1 MQDQAKKSMSE
12 SSVSET
18 PIPDNKLPQTKC
30 GTVSIIGR
38 PNVGKST
45 LLNHL
50 VGYKISA
57 IANKPQTTRTN
68 IRGIVTELTTKDEAG
83 YQIIFTDTPGIHLN
97 SKNLLNRTLNSEAV
111 AAVEDVDAIIFI
123 VEALKWTDEDEF
135 VLSRIKHATV
145 PVILLINKVDRIK
158 EKERLFEFLQMVS
171 EKRDFAELI
180 PVSAEKGINTDILV
194 TSLIKKLP
202 HSEFIYPED
211 HITDKS
217 VRFICGELIREQLV
231 INLHEELPYTTAVE
245 IERYEETDKLVT
257 IEVVIWTDRKNQKG
271 IIIGKKGETLKRI
284 GQGARHSL
292 EEFLMKKVMLKQWVK
307 VEENWQNNPRH
318 LNELGII
325 SNREL

>member
-1 MQDQAKKSMSE
+1 MS
-12 SSVSET
+12 
-18 PIPDNKLPQTKC
+18 KKC
-30 GTVSIIGR
+30 GTISIIGR

-50 VGYKISA
+50 VGYKLSA

-68 IRGIVTELTTKDEAG
+68 IRGIVTELDKKTDSG
-83 YQIIFTDTPGIHLN
+83 YQLIFTDTPGIHLN

-111 AAVEDVDAIIFI
+111 AAVEDVDAIIMI
-123 VEALKWTDEDEF
+123 VEALKWTDEDDF
-135 VLSRIKHATV
+135 VLSRLEHTKK
-145 PVILLINKVDRIK
+145 PVILLLNKVDRIQ
-158 EKERLFEFLQMVS
+158 EKDRLFPYLQKVGG
-171 EKRDFAELI
+171 KREFAEII
-180 PVSAEKGINTDILV
+180 PISASKGLNTDILIE
-194 TSLIKKLP
+194 SLLKVVP
-202 HSEFIYPED
+202 VSDFIYPED

-231 INLHEELPYTTAVE
+231 LNLHEELPYTTAVE
-245 IERYEETDKLVT
+245 IEVFEETDKLVT

-284 GQGARHSL
+284 GQSARRSL

>member
-1 MQDQAKKSMSE
+1 MSRN
-12 SSVSET
+12 
-18 PIPDNKLPQTKC
+18 IQQC

-50 VGYKISA
+50 VGYKLSA

-68 IRGIVTELTTKDEAG
+68 IRGILTETDNNKNH
-83 YQIIFTDTPGIHLN
+83 QIIFTDTPGIHQN

-111 AAVEDVDAIIFI
+111 AAVEDVDAIIMI
-123 VEALKWTDEDEF
+123 VEVLKWTDEDEY
-135 VLSRIKHATV
+135 VLSRLKHSNK
-145 PVILLINKVDRIK
+145 PVFLLINKVDRLEDK
-158 EKERLFEFLQMVS
+158 NRLFPYLEKVATKREFT
-171 EKRDFAELI
+171 EII
-180 PVSAEKGINTDILV
+180 PISATKGMNTDVLIQ
-194 TSLIKKLP
+194 SLLKVLP
-202 HSEFIYPED
+202 ESEFIYPKD

-217 VRFICGELIREQLV
+217 VRFICSELIREQLV
-231 INLHEELPYTTAVE
+231 LNLHEELPYTTAID
-245 IERYEETDKLVT
+245 IETFEETDKLVM
-257 IEVVIWTDRKNQKG
+257 IEAVIWAGRANQKG

-284 GQGARHSL
+284 GQSARRSL

>member
-1 MQDQAKKSMSE
+1 MSRN
-12 SSVSET
+12 
-18 PIPDNKLPQTKC
+18 IQQC

-50 VGYKISA
+50 VGYKLSA

-68 IRGIVTELTTKDEAG
+68 IRGILTETDNNKNH
-83 YQIIFTDTPGIHLN
+83 QIIFTDTPGIHQN

-111 AAVEDVDAIIFI
+111 AAVEDVDAIIMI
-123 VEALKWTDEDEF
+123 VEVLKWTDEDEY
-135 VLSRIKHATV
+135 VLSRLKHSNK
-145 PVILLINKVDRIK
+145 PVFLLINKVDRLEDK
-158 EKERLFEFLQMVS
+158 NRLFPYLEKVATKREFT
-171 EKRDFAELI
+171 EII
-180 PVSAEKGINTDILV
+180 PISATKGMNTDVLIQ
-194 TSLIKKLP
+194 SLLKVLP
-202 HSEFIYPED
+202 ESEFIYPKD

-217 VRFICGELIREQLV
+217 VRFICSELIREQLV
-231 INLHEELPYTTAVE
+231 LNLHEELPYTTAID
-245 IERYEETDKLVT
+245 IETFEETDKLVT
-257 IEVVIWTDRKNQKG
+257 IEAVIWAGRANQKG

-284 GQGARHSL
+284 GQSARRSL

>member
-1 MQDQAKKSMSE
+1 MTDKQNAK
-12 SSVSET
+12 
-18 PIPDNKLPQTKC
+18 KC

-50 VGYKISA
+50 VGYKLSA

-68 IRGIVTELTTKDEAG
+68 IRGIVTELSLDDQPA
-83 YQIIFTDTPGIHLN
+83 YQIIFTDTPGIHQN

-111 AAVEDVDAIIFI
+111 AAVEDVDAIIMI
-123 VEALKWTDEDEF
+123 VEALKWTDEDTF
-135 VLSRIKHATV
+135 VLSRLKKTQK
-145 PVILLINKVDRIK
+145 PVFLLVNKIDRIK
-158 EKERLFEFLQMVS
+158 EKERLFPYLQMVS
-171 EKRDFAELI
+171 EKRDFKSII
-180 PVSAEKGINTDILV
+180 PISASKGMNTEAIIE
-194 TSLIKKLP
+194 SLLTTLP
-202 HSEFIYPED
+202 ESDFMYPED

-231 INLHEELPYTTAVE
+231 LNLHEELPYTTAVE
-245 IERYEETDKLVT
+245 IEKFEETDKLVN

-284 GQGARHSL
+284 GQAARHSL

-325 SNREL
+325 SNRDL

>member
-1 MQDQAKKSMSE
+1 MS
-12 SSVSET
+12 
-18 PIPDNKLPQTKC
+18 NKEPAQQC

-50 VGYKISA
+50 VGYKLSA

-68 IRGIVTELTTKDEAG
+68 IRGILTELDNNKNH
-83 YQIIFTDTPGIHLN
+83 QIIFTDTPGIHQN

-111 AAVEDVDAIIFI
+111 AAVEDVDAIIMI
-123 VEALKWTDEDEF
+123 VEVLKWTDEDDY
-135 VLSRIKHATV
+135 VLSRLKHSNK
-145 PVILLINKVDRIK
+145 PVFLLINKVDRLEDK
-158 EKERLFEFLQMVS
+158 NRLFPYLEKVASKREFT
-171 EKRDFAELI
+171 EII
-180 PVSAEKGINTDILV
+180 PISATKGMNTDVLIQ
-194 TSLIKKLP
+194 SLLKVLP
-202 HSEFIYPED
+202 KSEFIYPED

-217 VRFICGELIREQLV
+217 VRFICSELIREQLV
-231 INLHEELPYTTAVE
+231 LNLHEELPYTTAID
-245 IERYEETDKLVT
+245 IETFEETEKLVT
-257 IEVVIWTDRKNQKG
+257 IEAVIWASRANQKG

-284 GQGARHSL
+284 GQSARRSL

-325 SNREL
+325 SNRDL

>member
-1 MQDQAKKSMSE
+1 MS
-12 SSVSET
+12 
-18 PIPDNKLPQTKC
+18 KKC

-50 VGYKISA
+50 VGYKLSA

-68 IRGIVTELTTKDEAG
+68 IRGIVTELDKKTDSG
-83 YQIIFTDTPGIHLN
+83 YQLIFTDTPGIHLN

-111 AAVEDVDAIIFI
+111 AAVEDVDAIIMI

-135 VLSRIKHATV
+135 VLSRLKHTNK
-145 PVILLINKVDRIK
+145 PVILLLNKVDRIQ
-158 EKERLFEFLQMVS
+158 EKERLFPYLEKVGAKREFT
-171 EKRDFAELI
+171 EII
-180 PVSAEKGINTDILV
+180 PVSASKGINTDIV
-194 TSLIKKLP
+194 IESLLKVVP
-202 HSEFIYPED
+202 ESEFIYPED

-231 INLHEELPYTTAVE
+231 LNLHEELPYTTAVE
-245 IERYEETDKLVT
+245 IELFEETDKLVT

-284 GQGARHSL
+284 GQSARRSL

>member
-1 MQDQAKKSMSE
+1 MS
-12 SSVSET
+12 
-18 PIPDNKLPQTKC
+18 KKC

-50 VGYKISA
+50 VGYKLSA

-68 IRGIVTELTTKDEAG
+68 IRGIVTELDKKTDSG
-83 YQIIFTDTPGIHLN
+83 YQLIFTDTPGIHLN

-111 AAVEDVDAIIFI
+111 AAVEDVDAIVMI
-123 VEALKWTDEDEF
+123 VEALKWTDEDDF
-135 VLSRIKHATV
+135 VLSRLKHTNK
-145 PVILLINKVDRIK
+145 PVILLLNKVDRIQ
-158 EKERLFEFLQMVS
+158 EKERLFPYL
-171 EKRDFAELI
+171 EKVGAKRKFTEII
-180 PVSAEKGINTDILV
+180 PVSASKGINTDIIV
-194 TSLIKKLP
+194 ESLLKVVP
-202 HSEFIYPED
+202 ESDFIYPED

-231 INLHEELPYTTAVE
+231 LNLHEELPYTTAVE
-245 IERYEETDKLVT
+245 IEVFEETDKLVT

-284 GQGARHSL
+284 GQSARRSL
-292 EEFLMKKVMLKQWVK
+292 EEFLVKKVMLKQWVK

>member
-1 MQDQAKKSMSE
+1 MATSIS
-12 SSVSET
+12 
-18 PIPDNKLPQTKC
+18 NTKC

-50 VGYKISA
+50 VGYKLSA

-68 IRGIVTELTTKDEAG
+68 IRGIVTEIDKKTDSG
-83 YQIIFTDTPGIHLN
+83 YQLIFTDTPGIHLN

-111 AAVEDVDAIIFI
+111 AAVEDVDTIVMI
-123 VEALKWTDEDEF
+123 VEALKWTDEDDF
-135 VLSRIKHATV
+135 VLSRLKHTNK
-145 PVILLINKVDRIK
+145 PVFLLLNKVDRIQ
-158 EKERLFEFLQMVS
+158 EKGRLFPYLQKVG
-171 EKRDFAELI
+171 EKREFTEII
-180 PVSAEKGINTDILV
+180 PISASKGINTDILIE
-194 TSLIKKLP
+194 SLLKVVP
-202 HSEFIYPED
+202 ESEFIYPED
-211 HITDKS
+211 YITDKS
-217 VRFICGELIREQLV
+217 IRFICGELIREQLV
-231 INLHEELPYTTAVE
+231 LNLHEELPYTTAIE
-245 IERYEETDKLVT
+245 IETFEETDKLVT

-284 GQGARHSL
+284 GQSARRSL

>member
-1 MQDQAKKSMSE
+1 MIK
-12 SSVSET
+12 
-18 PIPDNKLPQTKC
+18 KC

-50 VGYKISA
+50 VGYKLSA

-68 IRGIVTELTTKDEAG
+68 IRGIVTDKLDKTH
-83 YQIIFTDTPGIHLN
+83 YQIIFTDTPGIHQN

-111 AAVEDVDAIIFI
+111 AAVEDVDAIVMI
-123 VEALKWTDEDEF
+123 VEALKWTDEDDF
-135 VLSRIKHATV
+135 VLSRLKHTTK
-145 PVILLINKVDRIK
+145 PVFLLVNKVDRIQDK
-158 EKERLFEFLQMVS
+158 NRLFPYLQELT
-171 EKRDFAELI
+171 EKREFTEII
-180 PVSAEKGINTDILV
+180 PISATRGTNTDILID
-194 TSLIKKLP
+194 SLLKALSV
-202 HSEFIYPED
+202 SEFIYPED

-231 INLHEELPYTTAVE
+231 RNLHEELPYTTAVE
-245 IERYEETDKLVT
+245 IESFKETEKLVT
-257 IEVVIWTDRKNQKG
+257 IEAVIWTDRKNQKG
-271 IIIGKKGETLKRI
+271 IIIGKKGEALKRI
-284 GQGARHSL
+284 GQAARHSL

>member
-1 MQDQAKKSMSE
+1 MTQAEKRSNNAKKR
-12 SSVSET
+12 
-18 PIPDNKLPQTKC
+18 IQKC
-30 GTVSIIGR
+30 GTISIIGR

-50 VGYKISA
+50 VGYKLSA

-68 IRGIVTELTTKDEAG
+68 IRGIVTEIGSHQDVD
-83 YQIIFTDTPGIHLN
+83 YQMIFTDTPGIHQN

-111 AAVEDVDAIIFI
+111 AAVEDVDAIVMI
-123 VEALKWTDEDEF
+123 VEALKWTDEDDF
-135 VLSRIKHATV
+135 VLKRLQHTKK
-145 PVILLINKVDRIK
+145 PVFLLVNKVDRIQDK
-158 EKERLFEFLQMVS
+158 NRLFPYLQALS
-171 EKRDFAELI
+171 QKRNFEDII
-180 PVSAEKGINTDILV
+180 PVSAEKGTNLD
-194 TSLIKKLP
+194 SLIDSLLKVLP
-202 HSEFIYPED
+202 ESEFIYPED

-217 VRFICGELIREQLV
+217 IRFICGELVREQLV
-231 INLHEELPYTTAVE
+231 RNLHEELPYTTAVE
-245 IERYEETDKLVT
+245 IEKFEETDKLVT
-257 IEVVIWTDRKNQKG
+257 IDVVIWTDRKNQKG

-284 GQGARHSL
+284 GQAARQSL

>member
-1 MQDQAKKSMSE
+1 MS
-12 SSVSET
+12 
-18 PIPDNKLPQTKC
+18 KKC

-50 VGYKISA
+50 VGYKLSA

-68 IRGIVTELTTKDEAG
+68 IRGIVTELDDKNNSG
-83 YQIIFTDTPGIHLN
+83 YQLIFTDTPGIHQN

-111 AAVEDVDAIIFI
+111 AAVEDVDAIIMI
-123 VEALKWTDEDEF
+123 VEALKWTDEDDF
-135 VLSRIKHATV
+135 VLSRLKHTKK
-145 PVILLINKVDRIK
+145 PIILLLNKVDRIQ
-158 EKERLFEFLQMVS
+158 EKERLFPYLQKVG
-171 EKRDFAELI
+171 EKREFAEII
-180 PVSAEKGINTDILV
+180 PISASKEINTDIV
-194 TSLIKKLP
+194 IESLLKVVP
-202 HSEFIYPED
+202 ESEFIYPED

-217 VRFICGELIREQLV
+217 VRFICSELIREQLV
-231 INLHEELPYTTAVE
+231 LNLHEELPYTTAIE
-245 IERYEETDKLVT
+245 IEGFEETEKLVT
-257 IEVVIWTDRKNQKG
+257 IEAVIWTDRKNQKG

-284 GQGARHSL
+284 GQSARRSL

>member
-1 MQDQAKKSMSE
+1 MIDQ
-12 SSVSET
+12 VET
-18 PIPDNKLPQTKC
+18 QC

-50 VGYKISA
+50 VGYKLSA

-68 IRGIVTELTTKDEAG
+68 IRGIVTESGNEHNPD

-111 AAVEDVDAIIFI
+111 AALEDVDAVIFI
-123 VEALKWTDEDEF
+123 VEALKWTDEDDF
-135 VLSRIKHATV
+135 VLSRLKHTKV
-145 PVILLINKVDRIK
+145 PVLLLINKVDRIK
-158 EKERLFEFLQMVS
+158 EKERLFEYLQNVT

-180 PVSAEKGINTDILV
+180 PVSAAKGINTDIV
-194 TSLIKKLP
+194 IESLLKILP
-202 HSEFIYPED
+202 KSEFIYPED

-231 INLHEELPYTTAVE
+231 LNLHEELPYTTAVE
-245 IERYEETDKLVT
+245 IEKYEETDKLVT

-284 GQGARHSL
+284 GQGARRSL

>member
-1 MQDQAKKSMSE
+1 MTTQ
-12 SSVSET
+12 
-18 PIPDNKLPQTKC
+18 C

-50 VGYKISA
+50 VGYKLSA

-68 IRGIVTELTTKDEAG
+68 IRGIVTELDKDKSG

-111 AAVEDVDAIIFI
+111 AAVEDVDAIVMI
-123 VEALKWTDEDEF
+123 VEALKWTDEDDH
-135 VLSRIKHATV
+135 VLSRIKHTNK
-145 PVILLINKVDRIK
+145 PVFLLINKVDRIQ
-158 EKERLFEFLQMVS
+158 EKNRLFPYLQEVTA
-171 EKRDFAELI
+171 KRDFAEII
-180 PVSAEKGINTDILV
+180 PISAVKGTNTDALIQSLLKIL
-194 TSLIKKLP
+194 P
-202 HSEFIYPED
+202 ESELIYPED
-211 HITDKS
+211 HITDRS
-217 VRFICGELIREQLV
+217 IRFICGELIREQLV
-231 INLHEELPYTTAVE
+231 LNLHEELPYTTAVE
-245 IERYEETDKLVT
+245 VESFEETDKLVT

-284 GQGARHSL
+284 GQGARRSL

>member
-1 MQDQAKKSMSE
+1 MSE
-12 SSVSET
+12 KKQ
-18 PIPDNKLPQTKC
+18 PKQC

-50 VGYKISA
+50 VGYKLSA

-68 IRGIVTELTTKDEAG
+68 IRGILTETEKGLDH
-83 YQIIFTDTPGIHLN
+83 QIIFTDTPGIHRN

-111 AAVEDVDAIIFI
+111 AAVEDVDAIIMI

-135 VLSRIKHATV
+135 VLSRLKHNTK
-145 PVILLINKVDRIK
+145 PVFLLINKVDRLEDK
-158 EKERLFEFLQMVS
+158 NRLFPYL
-171 EKRDFAELI
+171 EK
-180 PVSAEKGINTDILV
+180 VSAKGEFTEIIPISATKGMNTDVLIQ
-194 TSLIKKLP
+194 SLLKVLP
-202 HSEFIYPED
+202 ESDFIYPED
-211 HITDKS
+211 YITDKS
-217 VRFICGELIREQLV
+217 VRFICSELIREQLV
-231 INLHEELPYTTAVE
+231 LNLHEELPYTTAID
-245 IERYEETDKLVT
+245 IETFEETDKLVT
-257 IEVVIWTDRKNQKG
+257 IEAVIWAGRANQKG

-284 GQGARHSL
+284 GQAARRSL

-325 SNREL
+325 SNRDL

>member
-1 MQDQAKKSMSE
+1 MS
-12 SSVSET
+12 
-18 PIPDNKLPQTKC
+18 KKC

-50 VGYKISA
+50 VGYKLSA

-68 IRGIVTELTTKDEAG
+68 IRGIVTELDKKDDSG
-83 YQIIFTDTPGIHLN
+83 YQLIFTDTPGIHLN

-111 AAVEDVDAIIFI
+111 AAVEDVDAIIMI
-123 VEALKWTDEDEF
+123 VEALKWTDEDDF
-135 VLSRIKHATV
+135 VLSRLKHTNK
-145 PVILLINKVDRIK
+145 PVILLLNKVDRVQ
-158 EKERLFEFLQMVS
+158 EKDRLFPYL
-171 EKRDFAELI
+171 EKVGAKRKFTEII
-180 PVSAEKGINTDILV
+180 PVSASKGINTDIV
-194 TSLIKKLP
+194 IESLLKIVP
-202 HSEFIYPED
+202 ESDFIYPED

-231 INLHEELPYTTAVE
+231 LNLHEELPYTTAVE
-245 IERYEETDKLVT
+245 IEVFEETDKLVT

-284 GQGARHSL
+284 GQSARRSL

>member
-1 MQDQAKKSMSE
+1 MKTQ
-12 SSVSET
+12 
-18 PIPDNKLPQTKC
+18 C

-68 IRGIVTELTTKDEAG
+68 IRGIVSEAASKNNSG

-123 VEALKWTDEDEF
+123 VEALKWTDEDDF
-135 VLSRIKHATV
+135 VLSRIKHAKV
-145 PVILLINKVDRIK
+145 PVFLLINKVDRIQ
-158 EKERLFEFLQMVS
+158 EKERLFVYLHEVGQ
-171 EKRDFAELI
+171 KRDFTEII
-180 PVSAEKGINTDILV
+180 PVSATKGINTDV
-194 TSLIKKLP
+194 LIKSLLKVLP
-202 HSEFIYPED
+202 ESEFIYPED

-217 VRFICGELIREQLV
+217 IRFICSELIREQLV
-231 INLHEELPYTTAVE
+231 LNLHEELPYTTAVE
-245 IERYEETDKLVT
+245 IEKFEESEKLVT

>member
-1 MQDQAKKSMSE
+1 MS
-12 SSVSET
+12 
-18 PIPDNKLPQTKC
+18 KKC

-50 VGYKISA
+50 VGYKLSA

-68 IRGIVTELTTKDEAG
+68 IRGIVTELDKKADSG
-83 YQIIFTDTPGIHLN
+83 YQLIFTDTPGIHLN

-111 AAVEDVDAIIFI
+111 AAVEDVDAIVII
-123 VEALKWTDEDEF
+123 VEALKWTDEDDF
-135 VLSRIKHATV
+135 VLSRLEHTNKPIF
-145 PVILLINKVDRIK
+145 LLLNKVDRIQ
-158 EKERLFEFLQMVS
+158 EKDRLFPYL
-171 EKRDFAELI
+171 EKVAKKRKFTEII
-180 PVSAEKGINTDILV
+180 PISAAKGLNTDILIE
-194 TSLIKKLP
+194 SLLKVVP
-202 HSEFIYPED
+202 ESDFIYPED

-231 INLHEELPYTTAVE
+231 LNLHEELPYTTAVE
-245 IERYEETDKLVT
+245 IEVFEETDKLVT

-284 GQGARHSL
+284 GQSARRSL

>member
-1 MQDQAKKSMSE
+1 MIEQA
-12 SSVSET
+12 ET
-18 PIPDNKLPQTKC
+18 QC

-68 IRGIVTELTTKDEAG
+68 IRGIVTELKNENHPG

-135 VLSRIKHATV
+135 VLTRIKHTKV

-158 EKERLFEFLQMVS
+158 EKERLFEYLQKVS
-171 EKRDFAELI
+171 AKRDFAEII
-180 PVSAEKGINTDILV
+180 PASAAKGINTDILIE
-194 TSLIKKLP
+194 SLLKNLP
-202 HSEFIYPED
+202 KSEFIYPED
-211 HITDKS
+211 YITDKS
-217 VRFICGELIREQLV
+217 VRFICSELIREQLV
-231 INLHEELPYTTAVE
+231 LNLHEELPYTTAVE
-245 IERYEETDKLVT
+245 IEKFEETENLVT

-292 EEFLMKKVMLKQWVK
+292 EDFLMKKVMLKQWVK

-318 LNELGII
+318 LNDLGII

>member
-1 MQDQAKKSMSE
+1 MMHK
-12 SSVSET
+12 
-18 PIPDNKLPQTKC
+18 KC

-45 LLNHL
+45 LLNQL
-50 VGYKISA
+50 VGYKLSA

-68 IRGIVTELTTKDEAG
+68 IRGIVTETDQKETPD

-111 AAVEDVDAIIFI
+111 AAVEDVDAIIMI
-123 VEALKWTDEDEF
+123 VEALKWTDEDDF
-135 VLSRIKHATV
+135 VLSRLKHTQK
-145 PVILLINKVDRIK
+145 PVFLLLNKVDRIQ
-158 EKERLFEFLQMVS
+158 EKNRLFPFLEDVS
-171 EKRDFAELI
+171 KKRKFTEII
-180 PVSAEKGINTDILV
+180 PVSAEKGINTDTLL
-194 TSLIKKLP
+194 TSLLKVLP
-202 HSEFIYPED
+202 DSDFIYPED
-211 HITDKS
+211 YITDKS
-217 VRFICGELIREQLV
+217 VRFICGELVREQLV
-231 INLHEELPYTTAVE
+231 LNLHEELPYTTAVE
-245 IERYEETDKLVT
+245 IERFEETDKLVT

-271 IIIGKKGETLKRI
+271 IIIGRKGETLKRI
-284 GQGARHSL
+284 GQGARRSL

>member
-1 MQDQAKKSMSE
+1 MARQ
-12 SSVSET
+12 
-18 PIPDNKLPQTKC
+18 C

-50 VGYKISA
+50 IGYKLTA

-68 IRGIVTELTTKDEAG
+68 LRGIVTKTDNDSKSD
-83 YQIIFTDTPGIHLN
+83 YQIIFTDTPGIHQN

-111 AAVEDVDAIIFI
+111 AAMEDVDAIIMI
-123 VEALKWTDEDEF
+123 VEALKWVDEDTF
-135 VLSRIKHATV
+135 VLKRLENNKK
-145 PVILLINKVDRIK
+145 PVFLLINKVDRVQ
-158 EKERLFEFLQMVS
+158 EKERLFPYLQTVND
-171 EKRDFAELI
+171 KYDFKEII
-180 PVSAEKGINTDILV
+180 PISASKGINTEAVID
-194 TSLIKKLP
+194 SLLKMLP
-202 HSEFIYPED
+202 ESDFIYPED

-231 INLHEELPYTTAVE
+231 RNLHEELPYTTAVE
-245 IERYEETDKLVT
+245 IEVFEETDKLVT
-257 IEVVIWTDRKNQKG
+257 IESVIWTDRKNRKG

-284 GQGARHSL
+284 GQAARHSL

-325 SNREL
+325 SNRDL

>member
-1 MQDQAKKSMSE
+1 MS
-12 SSVSET
+12 
-18 PIPDNKLPQTKC
+18 KKC

-50 VGYKISA
+50 VGYKLSA

-68 IRGIVTELTTKDEAG
+68 IRGIVTELDKKADSG
-83 YQIIFTDTPGIHLN
+83 YQLIFTDTPGIHLN

-111 AAVEDVDAIIFI
+111 AAVEDVDAIIMI
-123 VEALKWTDEDEF
+123 VEALKWTDEDDF
-135 VLSRIKHATV
+135 VLSRLKHTNK
-145 PVILLINKVDRIK
+145 PVILLLNKVDRIQ
-158 EKERLFEFLQMVS
+158 EKDRLFPYL
-171 EKRDFAELI
+171 EKVRTKREFAEII
-180 PVSAEKGINTDILV
+180 PVSASKGINTDIV
-194 TSLIKKLP
+194 IESLLKIVP
-202 HSEFIYPED
+202 ESDFIYPED
-211 HITDKS
+211 YITDKS

-231 INLHEELPYTTAVE
+231 LNLHEELPYTTAVE
-245 IERYEETDKLVT
+245 IETFEETDKLVT

-284 GQGARHSL
+284 GQSARRSL

>member
-1 MQDQAKKSMSE
+1 MST
-12 SSVSET
+12 SNMS
-18 PIPDNKLPQTKC
+18 QC

-50 VGYKISA
+50 VGYKLSA

-68 IRGIVTELTTKDEAG
+68 IRGIVTDKQNNTA
-83 YQIIFTDTPGIHLN
+83 YQIIFTDTPGIHQN

-111 AAVEDVDAIIFI
+111 AAVEDVDAIVMI
-123 VEALKWTDEDEF
+123 VEALKWTDEDDF
-135 VLSRIKHATV
+135 VLSRLKHTTK
-145 PVILLINKVDRIK
+145 PVFLLVNKVDRIQDK
-158 EKERLFEFLQMVS
+158 NRLFPYLQTLA
-171 EKRDFAELI
+171 EKRNFTEII
-180 PVSAEKGINTDILV
+180 PISAIKGTNTDILITALLKV
-194 TSLIKKLP
+194 LP
-202 HSEFIYPED
+202 KSEFIYPED
-211 HITDKS
+211 YITDKS

-231 INLHEELPYTTAVE
+231 RNLHEELPYTTAVE
-245 IERYEETDKLVT
+245 IERFEETEKLVT
-257 IEVVIWTDRKNQKG
+257 IEAVIWTDRKNQKG

-284 GQGARHSL
+284 GQAARHSL

-307 VEENWQNNPRH
+307 VEENWQNNPKH

>member
-1 MQDQAKKSMSE
+1 M
-12 SSVSET
+12 
-18 PIPDNKLPQTKC
+18 NKKC

-50 VGYKISA
+50 VGYKLSA

-68 IRGIVTELTTKDEAG
+68 IRGIVTELDKKADSG
-83 YQIIFTDTPGIHLN
+83 YQLIFTDTPGIHLN

-111 AAVEDVDAIIFI
+111 AAVEDVDAIIMI
-123 VEALKWTDEDEF
+123 VEALKWTDEDDF
-135 VLSRIKHATV
+135 VLSRLEHTKK
-145 PVILLINKVDRIK
+145 PVILLLNKVDRIQ
-158 EKERLFEFLQMVS
+158 EKDRLFPYLQKVGT
-171 EKRDFAELI
+171 KREFAEII
-180 PVSAEKGINTDILV
+180 PISAAKGLNTDILIE
-194 TSLIKKLP
+194 SLLKVVP
-202 HSEFIYPED
+202 ASEFIYPED

-231 INLHEELPYTTAVE
+231 LNLHEELPYTTAVE
-245 IERYEETDKLVT
+245 IEVFEETDKLVT

-284 GQGARHSL
+284 GQSARRSL

-325 SNREL
+325 SNRDL

>member
-1 MQDQAKKSMSE
+1 MS
-12 SSVSET
+12 
-18 PIPDNKLPQTKC
+18 KKC

-45 LLNHL
+45 LLNYL
-50 VGYKISA
+50 VGYKLSA

-68 IRGIVTELTTKDEAG
+68 IRGIVTELDKEADSG
-83 YQIIFTDTPGIHLN
+83 YQLIFTDTPGIHLN

-111 AAVEDVDAIIFI
+111 AAVEDVDAIVMI
-123 VEALKWTDEDEF
+123 VEALKWTDEDDF
-135 VLSRIKHATV
+135 VLSRLKHTKK
-145 PVILLINKVDRIK
+145 PVILLLNKVDRIQ
-158 EKERLFEFLQMVS
+158 EKDRLFPYLQKVGKKREFT
-171 EKRDFAELI
+171 EII
-180 PVSAEKGINTDILV
+180 PISASKGINTEILIE
-194 TSLIKKLP
+194 SLLKVVP
-202 HSEFIYPED
+202 ESEFIYPED

-231 INLHEELPYTTAVE
+231 LNLHEELPYTTAVE
-245 IERYEETDKLVT
+245 IEVFEETDKLVT

-284 GQGARHSL
+284 GQSARRSL

>member
-1 MQDQAKKSMSE
+1 MTNQ
-12 SSVSET
+12 
-18 PIPDNKLPQTKC
+18 C

-50 VGYKISA
+50 VGYKLSA

-68 IRGIVTELTTKDEAG
+68 IRGIVTELNDNNGG

-111 AAVEDVDAIIFI
+111 AAVEDVDAIVMI
-123 VEALKWTDEDEF
+123 VEALKWTDEDEH
-135 VLSRIKHATV
+135 VLSRLKHTKK
-145 PVILLINKVDRIK
+145 PVFLLINKVDRVQ
-158 EKERLFEFLQMVS
+158 EKERLFPYLQQVTA
-171 EKRDFAELI
+171 KRDFAEII
-180 PVSAEKGINTDILV
+180 PISASKGINTDALTQSLLKILPE
-194 TSLIKKLP
+194 SD
-202 HSEFIYPED
+202 FIYPED

-231 INLHEELPYTTAVE
+231 LNLHEELPYTTAVE
-245 IERYEETDKLVT
+245 IESFEDAEKLVT

-284 GQGARHSL
+284 GQGARRSL

>member
-1 MQDQAKKSMSE
+1 MS
-12 SSVSET
+12 SEVNSDVIKPVET
-18 PIPDNKLPQTKC
+18 QC

-50 VGYKISA
+50 IGYKISA

-68 IRGIVTELTTKDEAG
+68 IRGIVTEAENESHPG

-123 VEALKWTDEDEF
+123 VEALKWTDEDDF
-135 VLSRIKHATV
+135 VISRMKHTTK
-145 PVILLINKVDRIK
+145 PVLLLINKVDRIK

-171 EKRDFAELI
+171 KKRDFAELI
-180 PVSAEKGINTDILV
+180 PVSAAKGINTDIV
-194 TSLIKKLP
+194 IESLLKVLP
-202 HSEFIYPED
+202 KSEFIYPED
-211 HITDKS
+211 YITDKS
-217 VRFICGELIREQLV
+217 VRFICSELIREQLV
-231 INLHEELPYTTAVE
+231 LNLHEELPYTTAVE
-245 IERYEETDKLVT
+245 IEKYEETDTLVT

-284 GQGARHSL
+284 GQSARRSL
-292 EEFLMKKVMLKQWVK
+292 EEFLTKKVMLKQWVK

>member
-1 MQDQAKKSMSE
+1 MS
-12 SSVSET
+12 
-18 PIPDNKLPQTKC
+18 KKC

-50 VGYKISA
+50 VGYKLSA

-68 IRGIVTELTTKDEAG
+68 IRGIVTELGDVDSKDDSG
-83 YQIIFTDTPGIHLN
+83 YQLIFTDTPGIHLN

-111 AAVEDVDAIIFI
+111 AAVEDVDAIIMI
-123 VEALKWTDEDEF
+123 VEALKWTDEDDF
-135 VLSRIKHATV
+135 VLSRLKHTKK
-145 PVILLINKVDRIK
+145 PVILLLNKVDRVQ
-158 EKERLFEFLQMVS
+158 EKERLFPYLQMVG
-171 EKRDFAELI
+171 EKREFTEII
-180 PVSAEKGINTDILV
+180 PISASKAINTDIV
-194 TSLIKKLP
+194 IESLLKVVP
-202 HSEFIYPED
+202 ESEFIYPED
-211 HITDKS
+211 YITDKS
-217 VRFICGELIREQLV
+217 VRFICSELIREQLV
-231 INLHEELPYTTAVE
+231 LNLHEELPYTTAIE
-245 IERYEETDKLVT
+245 IEAFEETDKLVT
-257 IEVVIWTDRKNQKG
+257 IEAVIWTDRKNQKG

-284 GQGARHSL
+284 GQSARRSL

>member
-1 MQDQAKKSMSE
+1 MS
-12 SSVSET
+12 SEV
-18 PIPDNKLPQTKC
+18 IPSIQTQC

-68 IRGIVTELTTKDEAG
+68 IRGIVTELENESHPG

-123 VEALKWTDEDEF
+123 VEALKWTDEDDF
-135 VLSRIKHATV
+135 VISRLVHTTK
-145 PVILLINKVDRIK
+145 PVLLLINKVDRIK

-171 EKRDFAELI
+171 KKRDFAELI
-180 PVSAEKGINTDILV
+180 PVSAAKGINTDILIE
-194 TSLIKKLP
+194 SLLKVLP
-202 HSEFIYPED
+202 KSEFIYPED
-211 HITDKS
+211 YITDKS
-217 VRFICGELIREQLV
+217 VRFICSELIREQLV
-231 INLHEELPYTTAVE
+231 LNLHEELPYTTAVE
-245 IERYEETDKLVT
+245 IERYEETDSLVT

-284 GQGARHSL
+284 GQGARRSL

>member
-1 MQDQAKKSMSE
+1 MR
-12 SSVSET
+12 
-18 PIPDNKLPQTKC
+18 KC

-45 LLNHL
+45 LLNLL
-50 VGYKISA
+50 VGYKLSA

-68 IRGIVTELTTKDEAG
+68 IRGIVTHTEGENP
-83 YQIIFTDTPGIHLN
+83 YQIIFTDTPGIHQN

-111 AAVEDVDAIIFI
+111 AAVEDVDAIIMI

-135 VLSRIKHATV
+135 VLSRLKHTTK
-145 PVILLINKVDRIK
+145 PVFLLVNKVDRIQDK
-158 EKERLFEFLQMVS
+158 NRLFPYLGEVAK
-171 EKRDFAELI
+171 KRVFTEII
-180 PVSAEKGINTDILV
+180 PVSATRGTNTDILIN
-194 TSLIKKLP
+194 SLLKVLAK
-202 HSEFIYPED
+202 SEFIYPED

-217 VRFICGELIREQLV
+217 IRFICGELIREQLV
-231 INLHEELPYTTAVE
+231 RNLHEELPYTTAVE
-245 IERYEETDKLVT
+245 IEKFEETDKLVT
-257 IEVVIWTDRKNQKG
+257 IEAVIWTDRKNQKG

-284 GQGARHSL
+284 GQAARHSL

>member
-1 MQDQAKKSMSE
+1 MSKK
-12 SSVSET
+12 T
-18 PIPDNKLPQTKC
+18 PAQQC

-50 VGYKISA
+50 VGYKLSA

-68 IRGIVTELTTKDEAG
+68 IRGILTETDNNKNH
-83 YQIIFTDTPGIHLN
+83 QIIFTDTPGIHQN

-111 AAVEDVDAIIFI
+111 AAVEDVDAIIMI
-123 VEALKWTDEDEF
+123 VEVLKWTDEDEY
-135 VLSRIKHATV
+135 VLSRLKHSNK
-145 PVILLINKVDRIK
+145 PVFLLINKVDRLEDK
-158 EKERLFEFLQMVS
+158 NRLFPYLEKVAGKREFT
-171 EKRDFAELI
+171 EII
-180 PVSAEKGINTDILV
+180 PISATKGMNTDVLIA
-194 TSLIKKLP
+194 SLLKVLP
-202 HSEFIYPED
+202 KSEFIYPED

-217 VRFICGELIREQLV
+217 VRFICSELIREQLV
-231 INLHEELPYTTAVE
+231 LNLHEELPYTTAID
-245 IERYEETDKLVT
+245 IETFEETDKLVT
-257 IEVVIWTDRKNQKG
+257 IEAVIWAGRANQKG

-284 GQGARHSL
+284 GQSARRSL

>member
-1 MQDQAKKSMSE
+1 MIDQA
-12 SSVSET
+12 ET
-18 PIPDNKLPQTKC
+18 LC

-68 IRGIVTELTTKDEAG
+68 IRGIVTEAKNEKHPG

-123 VEALKWTDEDEF
+123 VEALKWTDEDDF
-135 VLSRIKHATV
+135 VLTRIKHTKV

-158 EKERLFEFLQMVS
+158 EKERLFEYLQKVS
-171 EKRDFAELI
+171 AKRNFAEII
-180 PVSAEKGINTDILV
+180 PASAAKGINTDILIE
-194 TSLIKKLP
+194 SLLKKLP
-202 HSEFIYPED
+202 KSEFIYPED
-211 HITDKS
+211 YITDKS
-217 VRFICGELIREQLV
+217 VRFICSELIREQLV
-231 INLHEELPYTTAVE
+231 LNLHEELPYTTAVE
-245 IERYEETDKLVT
+245 IEKFEETENLVT

-292 EEFLMKKVMLKQWVK
+292 EDFLMKKVMLKQWVK

-318 LNELGII
+318 LNDLGII

>member
-1 MQDQAKKSMSE
+1 MRK
-12 SSVSET
+12 
-18 PIPDNKLPQTKC
+18 KC

-50 VGYKISA
+50 VGYKLSA

-68 IRGIVTELTTKDEAG
+68 IRGIVTELDDKNDSG
-83 YQIIFTDTPGIHLN
+83 YQLVFTDTPGIHLN

-111 AAVEDVDAIIFI
+111 AAVEDVDAIIMI

-135 VLSRIKHATV
+135 VLSRLQHTKQ
-145 PVILLINKVDRIK
+145 PVILLLNKVDRIQ
-158 EKERLFEFLQMVS
+158 EKDRLFPYLQKVGKKREFT
-171 EKRDFAELI
+171 EII
-180 PVSAEKGINTDILV
+180 PISASKAINTDVVIE
-194 TSLIKKLP
+194 SLLKVVP
-202 HSEFIYPED
+202 ESDFMYPED

-217 VRFICGELIREQLV
+217 VRFICSELIREQLV
-231 INLHEELPYTTAVE
+231 LNLHEELPYTTAIE
-245 IERYEETDKLVT
+245 IETFEETEKLVT
-257 IEVVIWTDRKNQKG
+257 IEAVIWTDRKNQKG

-284 GQGARHSL
+284 GQSARHSL

>member
-1 MQDQAKKSMSE
+1 MTDKQNAK
-12 SSVSET
+12 
-18 PIPDNKLPQTKC
+18 KC

-50 VGYKISA
+50 VGYKLSA

-68 IRGIVTELTTKDEAG
+68 IRGIVTELSLDDQPA
-83 YQIIFTDTPGIHLN
+83 YQIIFTDTPGIHQN

-111 AAVEDVDAIIFI
+111 AAVEDVDAIIMI
-123 VEALKWTDEDEF
+123 VEALKWTDEDTF
-135 VLSRIKHATV
+135 VLSRLKKTQK
-145 PVILLINKVDRIK
+145 PVFLLVNKIDRIK
-158 EKERLFEFLQMVS
+158 EKERLFPYLQMVS
-171 EKRDFAELI
+171 EKCYFKSIIPISASKGMNTEAIIESLLTTLPESDFM
-180 PVSAEKGINTDILV
+180 
-194 TSLIKKLP
+194 
-202 HSEFIYPED
+202 YPED

-231 INLHEELPYTTAVE
+231 LNLHEELPYTTAVE
-245 IERYEETDKLVT
+245 IEKFEETDKLVN

-284 GQGARHSL
+284 GQAARHSL

-325 SNREL
+325 SNRDL

>member
-1 MQDQAKKSMSE
+1 MSE
-12 SSVSET
+12 
-18 PIPDNKLPQTKC
+18 KLIKKC

-50 VGYKISA
+50 VGYKLSA

-68 IRGIVTELTTKDEAG
+68 IRGIVTEEGNAKTAP

-111 AAVEDVDAIIFI
+111 AAVEDVDAIIMI
-123 VEALKWTDEDEF
+123 VEALKWTDEDDF
-135 VLSRIKHATV
+135 VLSRLEHTEK
-145 PVILLINKVDRIK
+145 PVFLLLNKVDRIQ
-158 EKERLFEFLQMVS
+158 EKNRLFPYLQKV
-171 EKRDFAELI
+171 EKKRDFAEII
-180 PVSAEKGINTDILV
+180 PLSAEKGINIDVLID
-194 TSLIKKLP
+194 SLLKVLP
-202 HSEFIYPED
+202 ESDFIYPED

-231 INLHEELPYTTAVE
+231 LNLHEELPYTTAVE
-245 IERYEETDKLVT
+245 IEKFEETDKLVT

-284 GQGARHSL
+284 GQGARRSL

-325 SNREL
+325 SNREH

>member
-1 MQDQAKKSMSE
+1 MINQA
-12 SSVSET
+12 ET
-18 PIPDNKLPQTKC
+18 QC

-68 IRGIVTELTTKDEAG
+68 IRGIVTELKNEKHSG

-111 AAVEDVDAIIFI
+111 AAIEDVDAIIFI
-123 VEALKWTDEDEF
+123 VEALKWTDEDDF
-135 VLSRIKHATV
+135 VLSRIKHTKV
-145 PVILLINKVDRIK
+145 PVILFINKVDRIK
-158 EKERLFEFLQMVS
+158 EKERLFEFLQKIAK
-171 EKRDFAELI
+171 KRDFTEII
-180 PVSAEKGINTDILV
+180 PASAAKGINTDILIE
-194 TSLIKKLP
+194 SLLKVLP
-202 HSEFIYPED
+202 KSEFIYPED

-217 VRFICGELIREQLV
+217 IRFICGELIREQLV
-231 INLHEELPYTTAVE
+231 LNLHEELPYTTAVE
-245 IERYEETDKLVT
+245 IEKFEETEKLVT

-292 EEFLMKKVMLKQWVK
+292 EDFLMKKVMLKQWVK

-318 LNELGII
+318 LNNLGII
-325 SNREL
+325 SNRDL